1 MGQSEILSELHSATE
16 TLKTLS
22 CDCLQGMVSPLIRDE
37 PISPIINAIKANPE
51 ATHRLG
57 YQINRDTFDAAHHS
71 NAGIASVQAM

>member
-1 MGQSEILSELHSATE
+1 MLILLSL
-16 TLKTLS
+16 LKNNNILYNLLNQVLTFFRCKKL
-22 CDCLQGMVSPLIRDE
+22 DNRV
-37 PISPIINAIKANPE
+37 SPIIDAIKANPE